1 LADNIAQGVTLN
13 DLSWLKS
20 LLPRIAAVTPAD
32 VQRVA
37 KKYLD
42 PNQRVVV
49 WSVPKE
55 SADEDVSKGG
65 SAKKPEEEKRSDSH
79 SPPASR
85 PQRRDDKFQARL
97 AANLADKPTTETTV
111 GAAAAPGE
119 FSLLPAKR
127 IELPNGLVLLLWEN
141 HRLPIV
147 VAEAHVNDVSL
158 REPAAKA
165 GVASLMGELLDEGT
179 AKQTSEQ
186 IAETIE
192 DVGGILSLGSS
203 GGSVKVLSNNRSLGL
218 GLLLEC
224 LHEPNFPAEA
234 FDRERE
240 HQLAAID
247 DAQRQPMERG
257 LMAFRRLV
265 YGHHPFGRPALG
277 THKSV
282 EKLKPADC
290 AAFHDQLFVPN
301 NMQLAIAGD
310 INPDEVIAE
319 IKKLTADWKKGEL
332 PELSLAKLEPQTEF
346 VQKIITMPDAVQL
359 QFFMGHLG
367 IRRENPDYYKLLV
380 MDYVLGTGPGFTDRL
395 SSRLRDREGLA
406 YTVSANITSSAG
418 EEPGLF
424 TCYIGTEAKN
434 FTKVKEQF
442 IEELNRIRSEAPKPD
457 EVSDVQK
464 YLLGQL
470 PFEFT
475 TNAQIAGRLLTVAR
489 YHLGFDYLAD
499 FRRAI
504 SAVTTADILAM
515 AKKHLDPEHMV
526 LVAAGA
532 IDDHG
537 KPLAKAAPPK
547 EKPAEEDQKK

>member
-1 LADNIAQGVTLN
+1 MVN
-13 DLSWLKS
+13 
-20 LLPRIAAVTPAD
+20 P
-32 VQRVA
+32 
-37 KKYLD
+37 
-42 PNQRVVV
+42 
-49 WSVPKE
+49 
-55 SADEDVSKGG
+55 
-65 SAKKPEEEKRSDSH
+65 
-79 SPPASR
+79 
-85 PQRRDDKFQARL
+85 
-97 AANLADKPTTETTV
+97 ADKPAAEATAGA
-111 GAAAAPGE
+111 GAAPTAGE

-127 IELPNGLVLLLWEN
+127 VELPNGLVLLLWEN

-158 REPAAKA
+158 REPADKA
-165 GVASLMGELLDEGT
+165 GVATLMGNLLDEGT
-179 AKQTSEQ
+179 PKHSGEQ

-192 DVGGILSLGSS
+192 DVGGQLSLEAS

-224 LHEPNFPAEA
+224 LHEPNFPSDA

-257 LMAFRRLV
+257 MMLFRKLV
-265 YGHHPFGRPALG
+265 YGKHPFGRPAMG
-277 THKSV
+277 THKIV
-282 EKLKPADC
+282 ETLKPADC
-290 AAFHDQLFVPN
+290 ATFHAQLFVPN

-310 INPDEVIAE
+310 FNPDEVIAE
-319 IKKLTADWKKGEL
+319 IKHLTADWKRGEL
-332 PELSLAKLEPQTEF
+332 PPLSLPKLEPQTEF
-346 VQKIITMPDAVQL
+346 VQKFITMPEAVQL

-380 MDYVLGTGPGFTDRL
+380 MDFILGTGPGFTDRL

-406 YTVSANITSSAG
+406 YTVSANISSSAG
-418 EEPGLF
+418 EEPGMF

-434 FTKVKEQF
+434 FSKVKEQF
-442 IEELNRIRSEAPKPD
+442 LEELNRIRTEAPKPE

-475 TNAQIAGRLLTVAR
+475 TNAQIAGRLLTVER

-537 KPLAKAAPPK
+537 KPLPKAAA
-547 EKPAEEDQKK
+547 PAEEKSAEEKPEK